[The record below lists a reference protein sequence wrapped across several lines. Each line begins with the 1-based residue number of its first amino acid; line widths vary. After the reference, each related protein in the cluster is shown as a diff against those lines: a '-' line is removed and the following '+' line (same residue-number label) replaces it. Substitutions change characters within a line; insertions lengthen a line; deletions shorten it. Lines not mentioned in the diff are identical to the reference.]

1 MNTVTITRTFV
12 VALVLVLTATGLWAA
27 VPDLVMY
34 ALEQYW
40 TIYGPLLP
48 QFSVNQ
54 PWLIGYNGEMI
65 LSGGRK

>member
-40 TIYGPLLP
+40 TIYVRGSR
-48 QFSVNQ
+48 SVGQ
-54 PWLIGYNGEMI
+54 SEG
-65 LSGGRK
+65 